1 MKEKISGYCQKHL
14 SEHIEAPQDNQSEE
28 KKYIDRI
35 HNQLIDNLKLTSRP
49 ILETPQDNWEEEWK
63 SLQNKFYP
71 GDRMNYLTTEQ
82 VADIDQ
88 LLGAQKKENDRE
100 WREKIT
106 NSLTPHE
113 YVSDD
118 PKIERIVQ
126 DEKLKKLKAL
136 LK

>member
-1 MKEKISGYCQKHL
+1 MKKNLSGRQFKPQCLCDDPKGGHAIDCAFYV
-14 SEHIEAPQDNQSEE
+14 AP
-28 KKYIDRI
+28 K
-35 HNQLIDNLKLTSRP
+35 
-49 ILETPQDNWEEEWK
+49 DNWEEEWK

-82 VADIDQ
+82 VADIDR
-88 LLGAQKKENDRE
+88 LLRVQKKECNRE
-100 WREKIT
+100 WRERIT

-118 PKIERIVQ
+118 PKIERIIQ